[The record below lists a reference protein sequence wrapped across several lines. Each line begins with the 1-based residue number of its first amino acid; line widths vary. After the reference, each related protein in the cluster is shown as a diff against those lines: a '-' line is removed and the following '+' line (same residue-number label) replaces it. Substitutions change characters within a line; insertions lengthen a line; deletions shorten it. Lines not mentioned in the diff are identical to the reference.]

1 MLDPQ
6 VLMPFFQVVAFGLGL
21 IGGALVG
28 GEW

>member
-1 MLDPQ
+1 MLSLPD
-6 VLMPFFQVVAFGLGL
+6 LMPFLQVVAFGLGL